1 MQTDRQTDKATCWS
15 VTAYNGDIDVLVN
28 KVNVPDYV
36 KQIYG
41 GKEECPTTGK
51 LHFQGALLLRNQQR
65 MSALKKWLP
74 QSHFEIA
81 RSRDAL
87 KKYVMKEETAAGEKT
102 EWSNPQQYEQLHEWL
117 LKAGKEFVASEEEYY
132 AGLKDKSMQSKD
144 PARDSYIWSTSR
156 LIAQDI
162 SMLNKFSNPQFI
174 AAWRMYSPVII
185 AKARM
190 LLRQEESEGH
200 SITPSAN
207 GIDEISNDIIQ
218 EDADETKELE
228 AQEQAPF
235 CS

>member
-15 VTAYNGDIDVLVN
+15 VTAYNDDINVLVD
-28 KVNVPDYV
+28 KVNVPDFV
-36 KQIYG
+36 KEIYG
-41 GKEECPTTGK
+41 GKEECPTTGR
-51 LHFQGALLLRNQQR
+51 LHFQGYLVLRTQQR
-65 MSALKKWLP
+65 MSALKKWLLKT
-74 QSHFEIA
+74 HFEVA
-81 RSRDAL
+81 RNRDAL
-87 KKYVMKEETAAGEKT
+87 KKYVMKEETAAGDKT

-117 LKAGKEFVASEEEYY
+117 LKAGKEFVISEEEYY
-132 AGLKDKSMQSKD
+132 AGLKNQSMQSKD

-190 LLRQEESEGH
+190 LLRQEEDEGH

-207 GIDEISNDIIQ
+207 GIEEISNDIIQ
-218 EDADETKELE
+218 QNAYETQELSP
-228 AQEQAPF
+228 QD
-235 CS
+235 